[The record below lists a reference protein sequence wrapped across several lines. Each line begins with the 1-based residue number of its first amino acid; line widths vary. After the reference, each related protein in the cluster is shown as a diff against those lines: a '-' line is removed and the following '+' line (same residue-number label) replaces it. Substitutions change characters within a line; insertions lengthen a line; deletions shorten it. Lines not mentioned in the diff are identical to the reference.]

1 MKVLVLNKTKS
12 HKLDWMEYAIQRAFS
27 QENDVVIFA
36 TIKVGGVLNT
46 VTQIKELIKQYQPD
60 VIVAKHMLASVLLF
74 ELPKT
79 IKKILIDPFVVFEDS
94 EDGIKLT
101 LAFNYGSVKLFN
113 WLLKN
118 STEFANNPDNS
129 YVRNAF
135 CILRNAD
142 TSSPLYA
149 KWVAAFE
156 ETNSLCAVTVSKD
169 DDIMTKLGTY
179 HRSMNQARAYLD
191 SEYELINI
199 SELINGESRKSDE
212 E

>member
-1 MKVLVLNKTKS
+1 MKVLFIKERT
-12 HKLDWMEYAIQRAFS
+12 HKLDVMENAVLKTFS
-27 QENDVVIFA
+27 QCEDVVTIA

-46 VTQIKELIKQYQPD
+46 VSQIKELIKQYQPD
-60 VIVAKHMLASVLLF
+60 VIVAKHLLASVLLF

-79 IKKILIDPFVVFEDS
+79 TKKILIDPFLVFEDS

-101 LAFNYGSVKLFN
+101 LAFKYGSVKLFN

-118 STEFANNPDNS
+118 STEFANNPDS
-129 YVRNAF
+129 PCVRNAF

-149 KWVAAFE
+149 KWVTTFE
-156 ETNSLCAVTVSKD
+156 ETNTLCAVTVSKD
-169 DDIMTKLGTY
+169 DDIMTQLGTC

-191 SEYELINI
+191 AEYELTNIN
-199 SELINGESRKSDE
+199 ELL
-212 E
+212 

>member
-1 MKVLVLNKTKS
+1 MKVLFVRERTHKFDVMENAVLKT
-12 HKLDWMEYAIQRAFS
+12 FS
-27 QENDVVIFA
+27 QCEDVVTIA

-60 VIVAKHMLASVLLF
+60 VIVAKHLLASVLLF

-79 IKKILIDPFVVFEDS
+79 IKKILIDPFMVFEDS

-101 LAFNYGSVKLFN
+101 LAFKYGSVKLFN

-149 KWVAAFE
+149 KWVTTFE

-169 DDIMTKLGTY
+169 DDIMTQLGTY
-179 HRSMNQARAYLD
+179 HRSMTQARAYLD
-191 SEYELINI
+191 SEYELTDIN
-199 SELINGESRKSDE
+199 ELL
-212 E
+212 

>member
-1 MKVLVLNKTKS
+1 VT
-12 HKLDWMEYAIQRAFS
+12 I
-27 QENDVVIFA
+27 A

-46 VTQIKELIKQYQPD
+46 VSQIKELIKQYQPD
-60 VIVAKHMLASVLLF
+60 VIVAKHLLASVLLF

-79 IKKILIDPFVVFEDS
+79 IKKILIDPFLVFEDS

-118 STEFANNPDNS
+118 STEFANNPDS
-129 YVRNAF
+129 LCVRNAF

-169 DDIMTKLGTY
+169 DDIMSKLGTY
-179 HRSMNQARAYLD
+179 HRNMNQARAYID
-191 SEYELINI
+191 AEYELTNIN
-199 SELINGESRKSDE
+199 ELL
-212 E
+212 

>member
-1 MKVLVLNKTKS
+1 MKVLFIKEKT
-12 HKLDWMEYAIQRAFS
+12 HKLDVMENAILKTFS
-27 QENDVVIFA
+27 QCEDIVTIA

-60 VIVAKHMLASVLLF
+60 VIVAKHLLASVLLF

-79 IKKILIDPFVVFEDS
+79 IKKILIDPFLVFEDS

-101 LAFNYGSVKLFN
+101 LAFKYGSVKLFN

-118 STEFANNPDNS
+118 STEFANNPDS
-129 YVRNAF
+129 SCVRNAF

-149 KWVAAFE
+149 KWVSAFE
-156 ETNSLCAVTVSKD
+156 EANNLGAVTVSKAD
-169 DDIMTKLGTY
+169 NIMTQLGIY
-179 HRSMNQARAYLD
+179 HRSINQARAYLD
-191 SEYELINI
+191 SEYELTDIK
-199 SELINGESRKSDE
+199 ELL
-212 E
+212 

>member
-1 MKVLVLNKTKS
+1 MKVLFVRERTHKFDVMENAVMKT
-12 HKLDWMEYAIQRAFS
+12 FS
-27 QENDVVIFA
+27 QCEDIVTIA

-46 VTQIKELIKQYQPD
+46 VSQIKELIKQYQPD
-60 VIVAKHMLASVLLF
+60 VIVAKHLLASILLF

-79 IKKILIDPFVVFEDS
+79 IKKILIDPFMVFEDS

-101 LAFNYGSVKLFN
+101 LAFKYGSVKLFN

-118 STEFANNPDNS
+118 STEFANNPDS
-129 YVRNAF
+129 PCVRNAF

-169 DDIMTKLGTY
+169 DDIMAKLGTY

-191 SEYELINI
+191 SEYELTNIN
-199 SELINGESRKSDE
+199 ELL
-212 E
+212 

>member
-1 MKVLVLNKTKS
+1 MKVLFVRERTHKFDVMENAVLKT
-12 HKLDWMEYAIQRAFS
+12 FS
-27 QENDVVIFA
+27 QCEDVVTIA

-46 VTQIKELIKQYQPD
+46 VSQIKELIKQYQPD
-60 VIVAKHMLASVLLF
+60 VIVAKHLLASVLLF

-79 IKKILIDPFVVFEDS
+79 IKKILIDPFMVFEDS

-101 LAFNYGSVKLFN
+101 LAFKYGSVKLFN

-118 STEFANNPDNS
+118 STEFAKNPDS
-129 YVRNAF
+129 PCVRNAF

-156 ETNSLCAVTVSKD
+156 ETNSLCAVTVSKG
-169 DDIMTKLGTY
+169 DDIMTQLGTY
-179 HRSMNQARAYLD
+179 HRSMTQARACLD
-191 SEYELINI
+191 SGYELTNIN
-199 SELINGESRKSDE
+199 ELI
-212 E
+212 

>member
-1 MKVLVLNKTKS
+1 MKVLFIKERT
-12 HKLDWMEYAIQRAFS
+12 HKLDVMGNAVLKTFS
-27 QENDVVIFA
+27 QCEDIVTIA

-46 VTQIKELIKQYQPD
+46 VSQIKELIKQYQPD
-60 VIVAKHMLASVLLF
+60 VIVAKHLLASVLLF

-79 IKKILIDPFVVFEDS
+79 TKKILIDPFLVFEDS

-101 LAFNYGSVKLFN
+101 LAFKYGSVKLFN

-118 STEFANNPDNS
+118 STEFANNPYNS

-142 TSSPLYA
+142 TTSPLYA

-169 DDIMTKLGTY
+169 DDIMTQLGIY

-191 SEYELINI
+191 SKYELTDIK
-199 SELINGESRKSDE
+199 ELL
-212 E
+212 

>member
-1 MKVLVLNKTKS
+1 MKVLFIKEKT
-12 HKLDWMEYAIQRAFS
+12 HKLDVMENAVLKTFS
-27 QENDVVIFA
+27 QCEDIVTIA

-46 VTQIKELIKQYQPD
+46 VSQIKELIKQYQPD
-60 VIVAKHMLASVLLF
+60 VIVAKHLLASVLLF

-79 IKKILIDPFVVFEDS
+79 IKKILIDPVLVFKDS
-94 EDGIKLT
+94 EDGIKLM
-101 LAFNYGSVKLFN
+101 LAFKYGSVKLFN

-118 STEFANNPDNS
+118 STEFANNPDS
-129 YVRNAF
+129 PCVRNAF

-169 DDIMTKLGTY
+169 DDIMSKLGTY

-191 SEYELINI
+191 SEYELTDIK
-199 SELINGESRKSDE
+199 ELL
-212 E
+212 

>member
-1 MKVLVLNKTKS
+1 MKVLFIKEKT
-12 HKLDWMEYAIQRAFS
+12 HKLDVMENAVMKTFS
-27 QENDVVIFA
+27 QCTDIVTIA

-46 VTQIKELIKQYQPD
+46 VSQIKELIKQYQPD
-60 VIVAKHMLASVLLF
+60 VIVAKHLLASVLLF

-79 IKKILIDPFVVFEDS
+79 IKKILIDPVLVFKDS
-94 EDGIKLT
+94 EDGIKLM
-101 LAFNYGSVKLFN
+101 LAFKYGSVKLFN

-118 STEFANNPDNS
+118 STEFANNPDS
-129 YVRNAF
+129 PCVRNAF

-169 DDIMTKLGTY
+169 DDIMSKLGTY

-191 SEYELINI
+191 SEYELTDIK
-199 SELINGESRKSDE
+199 ELL
-212 E
+212 

>member
-1 MKVLVLNKTKS
+1 MKVLFVRERT
-12 HKLDWMEYAIQRAFS
+12 HKLDVMENAVLKTFS
-27 QENDVVIFA
+27 QCEDIVTIA
-36 TIKVGGVLNT
+36 TIKVGGILNT
-46 VTQIKELIKQYQPD
+46 VSQIKELIKQFQPD
-60 VIVAKHMLASVLLF
+60 VIVSKHLLASVLLF

-79 IKKILIDPFVVFEDS
+79 IKKILIDPFMVFEDS

-101 LAFNYGSVKLFN
+101 LAFKYGSVKLFN

-118 STEFANNPDNS
+118 STEFANNPDS
-129 YVRNAF
+129 PCVRNAF

-156 ETNSLCAVTVSKD
+156 KINSLCAITVSKD
-169 DDIMTKLGTY
+169 DDIMTQLGTY

-191 SEYELINI
+191 SEYELTNIN
-199 SELINGESRKSDE
+199 ELL
-212 E
+212 

>member
-1 MKVLVLNKTKS
+1 MKVLFVRERTHKFDVMENAILKT
-12 HKLDWMEYAIQRAFS
+12 FS
-27 QENDVVIFA
+27 QCEDIVTIA

-60 VIVAKHMLASVLLF
+60 VIVAKHLLASVLLF

-79 IKKILIDPFVVFEDS
+79 IKKILIDPFMVFEDS

-101 LAFNYGSVKLFN
+101 LAFKYGSVKLFN

-149 KWVAAFE
+149 KWVTTFE
-156 ETNSLCAVTVSKD
+156 ETNSLCSVTVSKG
-169 DDIMTKLGTY
+169 DDIMTQLGTY
-179 HRSMNQARAYLD
+179 HRSMTQARAYLD
-191 SEYELINI
+191 AEYELTNIN
-199 SELINGESRKSDE
+199 ELL
-212 E
+212 

>member
-1 MKVLVLNKTKS
+1 MKVLFVRERT
-12 HKLDWMEYAIQRAFS
+12 HKLGVMENAILKTFS
-27 QENDVVIFA
+27 QCEDIVTIA

-60 VIVAKHMLASVLLF
+60 VIVAKHLLASVLLF

-79 IKKILIDPFVVFEDS
+79 IKKILIDPFLVFEDS
-94 EDGIKLT
+94 EDGIKLM
-101 LAFNYGSVKLFN
+101 LAFKYGSVKLFN

-118 STEFANNPDNS
+118 STEFANNPDS
-129 YVRNAF
+129 LCVRNAF

-142 TSSPLYA
+142 TSSPLYV

-169 DDIMTKLGTY
+169 DDIMTQLGTY
-179 HRSMNQARAYLD
+179 HRSMTQARAYLD
-191 SEYELINI
+191 SEYELTDIK
-199 SELINGESRKSDE
+199 ELL
-212 E
+212 

>member
-1 MKVLVLNKTKS
+1 MKVLFVRERTHKFDVMENAVLKT
-12 HKLDWMEYAIQRAFS
+12 FS
-27 QENDVVIFA
+27 QCEDIVTIA
-36 TIKVGGVLNT
+36 TIQVGGVLNT
-46 VTQIKELIKQYQPD
+46 VSQIKELIKQYQPD
-60 VIVAKHMLASVLLF
+60 VIVAKHLLASVLLF

-79 IKKILIDPFVVFEDS
+79 IKKILIDPFMVFEDS

-101 LAFNYGSVKLFN
+101 LAFKYGSVKLFN

-156 ETNSLCAVTVSKD
+156 ETNSLCTVTISKY
-169 DDIMTKLGTY
+169 DDIMSKLGTY
-179 HRSMNQARAYLD
+179 HRSMTQARAYLD
-191 SEYELINI
+191 AEYELTNIN
-199 SELINGESRKSDE
+199 ELL
-212 E
+212 

>member
-46 VTQIKELIKQYQPD
+46 VSQIKELIKQYQPD
-60 VIVAKHMLASVLLF
+60 VIVAKHLLASVLLF

-79 IKKILIDPFVVFEDS
+79 TKKILIDPFLVFEDS

-101 LAFNYGSVKLFN
+101 LAFKYGSVKLFN

-142 TSSPLYA
+142 ISSPLYA

-156 ETNSLCAVTVSKD
+156 ETNSLCAVTVSKG
-169 DDIMTKLGTY
+169 DDIMTQLGTY

-191 SEYELINI
+191 AEYELTNIN
-199 SELINGESRKSDE
+199 ELL
-212 E
+212 

>member
-1 MKVLVLNKTKS
+1 MKVLFIKEKT
-12 HKLDWMEYAIQRAFS
+12 HKLDVMENAVMKTFS
-27 QENDVVIFA
+27 QCTDIVTIA

-46 VTQIKELIKQYQPD
+46 VSQIKELIKQYQPD
-60 VIVAKHMLASVLLF
+60 VIVAKHLLASVLLF

-79 IKKILIDPFVVFEDS
+79 TKKILIDPFLVFEDS

-101 LAFNYGSVKLFN
+101 LAFKYGSVKLFN

-118 STEFANNPDNS
+118 STEFANNPDS
-129 YVRNAF
+129 LCVRNAF

-142 TSSPLYA
+142 TTSPLYA

-156 ETNSLCAVTVSKD
+156 ETNSLCAITESKD
-169 DDIMTKLGTY
+169 DDIMTQLGTY

-191 SEYELINI
+191 AEYELINI
-199 SELINGESRKSDE
+199 SELINGESRKSNE

>member
-1 MKVLVLNKTKS
+1 MKVLFIKERTHKFDVMENAVLKT
-12 HKLDWMEYAIQRAFS
+12 FS
-27 QENDVVIFA
+27 QCEDIVTIA
-36 TIKVGGVLNT
+36 TIQVGGVLNT
-46 VTQIKELIKQYQPD
+46 VSQIKELIKQYQPD
-60 VIVAKHMLASVLLF
+60 VIVAKHLLASVLLF

-79 IKKILIDPFVVFEDS
+79 TKKILIDPFLVFEDS
-94 EDGIKLT
+94 EDGIKLM
-101 LAFNYGSVKLFN
+101 LAFKYGSVKLFN

-191 SEYELINI
+191 AEYELTNIN
-199 SELINGESRKSDE
+199 ELL
-212 E
+212 

>member
-1 MKVLVLNKTKS
+1 MKVLFVRERT
-12 HKLDWMEYAIQRAFS
+12 HKLGVMENAILKTFS
-27 QENDVVIFA
+27 QCEDIVTIA

-60 VIVAKHMLASVLLF
+60 VIVAKHLLASVLLF

-79 IKKILIDPFVVFEDS
+79 ITKILIDPFLVFEDS

-101 LAFNYGSVKLFN
+101 LAFKYGSVKLFN

-118 STEFANNPDNS
+118 STEFANNPDS
-129 YVRNAF
+129 LCVRNAF

-169 DDIMTKLGTY
+169 DDIMTQLGTY

-191 SEYELINI
+191 AEYELTNIN
-199 SELINGESRKSDE
+199 ELL
-212 E
+212 

>member
-1 MKVLVLNKTKS
+1 MKVLFIKEKT
-12 HKLDWMEYAIQRAFS
+12 HKLDLMETAALKTFS
-27 QENDVVIFA
+27 QCGDVVTIA

-46 VTQIKELIKQYQPD
+46 ISQIKELIKQYQPD
-60 VIVAKHMLASVLLF
+60 VIVAKHLLASMLLF

-79 IKKILIDPFVVFEDS
+79 IKKILIDPFMVFEDS
-94 EDGIKLT
+94 EDGIKLM
-101 LAFNYGSVKLFN
+101 LAFKYGSVKLFN

-142 TSSPLYA
+142 TRSPLYA
-149 KWVAAFE
+149 KWVTTFE
-156 ETNSLCAVTVSKD
+156 ETNSLCAVTVSKG

-199 SELINGESRKSDE
+199 SELINGESRESDE

>member
-1 MKVLVLNKTKS
+1 MKVLFVRERT
-12 HKLDWMEYAIQRAFS
+12 HKLDVMENVVLKTFS
-27 QENDVVIFA
+27 QWEDAVTIA

-46 VTQIKELIKQYQPD
+46 VSQIKELIKQYQPD
-60 VIVAKHMLASVLLF
+60 VIVAKHLLASVLLF

-79 IKKILIDPFVVFEDS
+79 IKKILIDPFLVFEDS

-118 STEFANNPDNS
+118 STEFANNLDS
-129 YVRNAF
+129 LCVRNAF

-142 TSSPLYA
+142 ISSPLYA

-156 ETNSLCAVTVSKD
+156 ETNTLCAVTVSKAD
-169 DDIMTKLGTY
+169 NIMSKLGTY
-179 HRSMNQARAYLD
+179 HRSMTQARAYLD
-191 SEYELINI
+191 AEYELTNIN
-199 SELINGESRKSDE
+199 ELL
-212 E
+212 

>member
-1 MKVLVLNKTKS
+1 MKVLFIKEKT
-12 HKLDWMEYAIQRAFS
+12 HKLDVMENAVLKTFS
-27 QENDVVIFA
+27 QCEDVVTIA

-46 VTQIKELIKQYQPD
+46 VSQIKELIKQYQPD
-60 VIVAKHMLASVLLF
+60 VIVAKHLLASVLLF

-79 IKKILIDPFVVFEDS
+79 IKKIIIDPFMVFEDT

-101 LAFNYGSVKLFN
+101 LAFKYGSVKLFN

-118 STEFANNPDNS
+118 STDFANNPDNS

-149 KWVAAFE
+149 KWVTTFE
-156 ETNSLCAVTVSKD
+156 ETNNLGAVTVSKAD
-169 DDIMTKLGTY
+169 NIMTQLGIY
-179 HRSMNQARAYLD
+179 HHSINQARAYLD
-191 SEYELINI
+191 AEYELTNIN
-199 SELINGESRKSDE
+199 ELL
-212 E
+212 